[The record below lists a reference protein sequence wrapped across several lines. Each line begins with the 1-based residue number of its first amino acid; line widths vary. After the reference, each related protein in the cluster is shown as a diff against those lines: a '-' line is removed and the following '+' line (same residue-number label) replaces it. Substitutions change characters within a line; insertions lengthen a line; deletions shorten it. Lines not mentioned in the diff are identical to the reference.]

1 MEQTGLI
8 QPPIELPLTCFLQ
21 TTLLCYCGNGRE
33 ASGNCAGSH
42 MQKRRTAPRQR
53 TLKGGTISFGHAVID
68 CVLRNVSATGACL
81 EVASPI
87 GIPDDF
93 TLIIKSDNTSR
104 AEDRCPFRIS
114 AMSRCGQRGLVAARA
129 LLGRYCDC
137 PRCCFRCTVAAQL
150 RYLKVIRSVRLR
162 VEALFFKG
170 SFVAFELF

>member
-1 MEQTGLI
+1 
-8 QPPIELPLTCFLQ
+8 
-21 TTLLCYCGNGRE
+21 
-33 ASGNCAGSH
+33 

-104 AEDRCPFRIS
+104 RCH
-114 AMSRCGQRGLVAARA
+114 VAWR
-129 LLGRYCDC
+129 
-137 PRCCFRCTVAAQL
+137 AAQ
-150 RYLKVIRSVRLR
+150 RIGVR
-162 VEALFFKG
+162 
-170 SFVAFELF
+170 FE